1 MTGSPNEL
9 MQERDSA
16 RQPAGLSGWSRVQ
29 DPVPWVAGL
38 FSATVLLQRIAVPG
52 LPISVTV
59 PLAVA
64 WIVIMCALGV
74 GELNRTRLLVWLFAA
89 GISGLLMAGQVLLVA
104 RPHIS
109 FNSWALWVVTWLPV
123 VVQLRDRDRQTY
135 LRFVRAIAGIGVGLA
150 ALSLSFI
157 GLQLVGVPPHDWLAF
172 VLPPNLLVDG
182 YNTSYPVA
190 YGSAIYKSNGWIS
203 LEPSFMS
210 FFLGVAFA
218 CALLGRVGLP
228 SVLLVLAGLLSTMA
242 GSGLAVVAVFLAVL
256 LVQGQAYM
264 VRRYALPVTVAVAI
278 FATTT
283 FGQALFSRVTEFGSG
298 NSSTALRVI
307 EPYPELWP
315 YWIADPAGIF
325 LGHGA
330 GASADIVES
339 LGVDGLL
346 VPNIAKVLFD
356 YGLIGGIS
364 LLALMVVTFLRSP
377 SLALAIALAASM
389 FLLQGAAQPLAIC
402 CIMLTAF
409 WSPAQAV
416 ITHRP
421 QLRTSRRDQPRIRT
435 FAR

>member
-1 MTGSPNEL
+1 MEL

-29 DPVPWVAGL
+29 DAVPWVAGL
-38 FSATVLLQRIAVPG
+38 FLATVLLQRIAVPG

-59 PLAVA
+59 PLAVT
-64 WIVIMCALGV
+64 WIVIVCALGV

-150 ALSLSFI
+150 ALSLSFV
-157 GLQLVGVPPHDWLAF
+157 GLQLAGVRYFDWLDF
-172 VLPPNLLVDG
+172 VLPPNLLVEG
-182 YNTSYPVA
+182 YNTTYPVA

-228 SVLLVLAGLLSTMA
+228 SVMLLLAGLLSTMA
-242 GSGLAVVAVFLAVL
+242 GSGLAVAAVFLAVL
-256 LVQGQAYM
+256 LVQGEAYT
-264 VRRYALPVTVAVAI
+264 VRRYALPLTVAVAI

-283 FGQALFSRVTEFGSG
+283 FGQALFSRVTEFGSS

-307 EPYPELWP
+307 GPYRELWP

-330 GASADIVES
+330 GASADIVRS
-339 LGVDGLL
+339 IGLDGLL
-346 VPNIAKVLFD
+346 VPNIAKVVFD
-356 YGLIGGIS
+356 YGLIGGIP
-364 LLALMVVTFLRSP
+364 LVALMVVTFLRSP

-402 CIMLTAF
+402 CIMVTAF
-409 WSPAQAV
+409 WSPAQDV
-416 ITHRP
+416 LTHRP
-421 QLRTSRRDQPRIRT
+421 PLSGLLRDRRRIRT
-435 FAR
+435 FAT

>member
-1 MTGSPNEL
+1 
-9 MQERDSA
+9 
-16 RQPAGLSGWSRVQ
+16 
-29 DPVPWVAGL
+29 
-38 FSATVLLQRIAVPG
+38 
-52 LPISVTV
+52 VTV

-64 WIVIMCALGV
+64 WIVIVCALGV

-89 GISGLLMAGQVLLVA
+89 GISGLVMAGQVLFVA
-104 RPHIS
+104 QPYIS
-109 FNSWALWVVTWLPV
+109 FNSWGLWVVTWLPV
-123 VVQLRDRDRQTY
+123 VVQMRDRNRQTY
-135 LRFVRAIAGIGVGLA
+135 LRCIRAIAGIGVGLA

-157 GLQLVGVPPHDWLAF
+157 GLQLAGVRYHDWLAS
-172 VLPPNLLVDG
+172 VLPANLLVDG
-182 YNTSYPVA
+182 YNTTYPVV

-218 CALLGRVGLP
+218 CALLGRVGRP
-228 SVLLVLAGLLSTMA
+228 SIMLLLAGLLSTMA
-242 GSGLAVVAVFLAVL
+242 GSGLAVAAVFLAAL
-256 LVQGQAYM
+256 ILQGQAYTL
-264 VRRYALPVTVAVAI
+264 RRYALPVTVAVAI

-283 FGQALFSRVTEFGSG
+283 LGQALFSRVTEFGSG

-339 LGVDGLL
+339 HSVDGLL
-346 VPNIAKVLFD
+346 VPNIAKVVFD
-356 YGLIGGIS
+356 YGLIGGVS

-377 SLALAIALAASM
+377 SLALAIALAAST
-389 FLLQGAAQPLAIC
+389 FLLQGAAQQLAIC

-416 ITHRP
+416 NTHRP
-421 QLRTSRRDQPRIRT
+421 WL
-435 FAR
+435 